1 MSKKYTLEALRKMK
15 SNTDL
20 VRAINT
26 SELDIMEQSI
36 ADPDTPYLTD
46 EELKELTTPG
56 ERQKSENKY
65 HRPVET
71 LPNVSTKL

>member
-1 MSKKYTLEALRKMK
+1 MSKKYTLESLRKMK

-26 SELDIMEQSI
+26 TELDIMEQSI
-36 ADPDTPYLTD
+36 ADPNTPYLTD

-56 ERQKSENKY
+56 ERQNS
-65 HRPVET
+65 
-71 LPNVSTKL
+71 